1 MRVHQKLGVSWV
13 RAYAY
18 KCSFSIFSFQS
29 HSAAELTLVRY
40 KTPPVNCAVGV
51 ILESCWKVKCYLW
64 KVAFGLSSNAQSSDS
79 GLYCNFWKKTL
90 IKTTQDGKVKNEML
104 FSCLRQQAVTVI
116 QEKRN
121 EPVGPPSEALFPLSL
136 GLQSLEVGG
145 PNLLMG
151 ESTVVLRLSLLLKT
165 EKCVCVCGW
174 GCSAFWEYIWL
185 GADWNM
191 LPSGVARL
199 VGEGHN

>member
-1 MRVHQKLGVSWV
+1 MEPVLQEEVLNEACESTGSWGVSWV
-13 RAYAY
+13 RAYAH

-40 KTPPVNCAVGV
+40 RMPPVNCAVGL

-104 FSCLRQQAVTVI
+104 FSCFRQQAVTVI

-121 EPVGPPSEALFPLSL
+121 EPVARPVRHFLHCP
-136 GLQSLEVGG
+136 
-145 PNLLMG
+145 
-151 ESTVVLRLSLLLKT
+151 
-165 EKCVCVCGW
+165 W
-174 GCSAFWEYIWL
+174 GYRA
-185 GADWNM
+185 
-191 LPSGVARL
+191 
-199 VGEGHN
+199 